1 MRSTKT
7 WTAVLLSALL
17 ALGVAACGSSS
28 TSSGSGGTISGAGST
43 FAQPIISQWGSELK
57 TKDGLTVNYNAIGS
71 GGGVSQF
78 EANTVDFADS
88 DAAMEDAEIK
98 VAEKNGTP
106 VHVPIVFGAVTVSY
120 NLPGVKSGLKLN
132 GGTIAEIY
140 LGKITTWNDPAIAKL
155 NPGLKLPSTAITVVH
170 RSDSSGT
177 TNQFTQFLSDYSP
190 QWKSQLG
197 AGDTVKWPVGTGAN
211 GNEGVA
217 GSVKQ
222 TEGAI
227 GYVELAYALQN
238 NFTTADVQNKAGQFV
253 SPTLD
258 STTAAG
264 EGVKFPPD
272 LRFSAINASSSPRAY
287 PIASATFVLVYED
300 LCKAGKSEETAKS
313 VVTFLNYGLGEG
325 QQAAKKLDYAPL
337 PPPLL
342 KASKAKVA
350 GLMCNGKP
358 IS

>member
-1 MRSTKT
+1 M
-7 WTAVLLSALL
+7 
-17 ALGVAACGSSS
+17 
-28 TSSGSGGTISGAGST
+28 
-43 FAQPIISQWGSELK
+43 
-57 TKDGLTVNYNAIGS
+57 
-71 GGGVSQF
+71 
-78 EANTVDFADS
+78 
-88 DAAMEDAEIK
+88 
-98 VAEKNGTP
+98 
-106 VHVPIVFGAVTVSY
+106 
-120 NLPGVKSGLKLN
+120 
-132 GGTIAEIY
+132 
-140 LGKITTWNDPAIAKL
+140 
-155 NPGLKLPSTAITVVH
+155 
-170 RSDSSGT
+170 
-177 TNQFTQFLSDYSP
+177 
-190 QWKSQLG
+190 
-197 AGDTVKWPVGTGAN
+197 
-211 GNEGVA
+211 A

-325 QQAAKKLDYAPL
+325 QQAAKKLDSAPL

-350 GLMCNGKP
+350 RLMCNGKP